1 MIALNLSERRKIF
14 KTPRN
19 ESKMKKGPQSKK
31 KEIRTRKIFKTPR
44 NESKMKKAPQSKKNE
59 KP

>member
-19 ESKMKKGPQSKK
+19 ESKIKKGPQSKK
-31 KEIRTRKIFKTPR
+31 NEIRTPENFQNPEKRI
-44 NESKMKKAPQSKKNE
+44 ENE
-59 KP
+59 KRTSIQKK